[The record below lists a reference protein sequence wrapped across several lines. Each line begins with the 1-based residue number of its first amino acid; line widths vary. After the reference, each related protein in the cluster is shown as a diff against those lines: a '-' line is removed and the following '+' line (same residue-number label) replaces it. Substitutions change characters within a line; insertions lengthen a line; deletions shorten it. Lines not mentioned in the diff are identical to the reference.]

1 MFANSPAL
9 TFEVTLRATTFEDFR
24 AEVVKLYTQLHTV
37 ARLAASPVEGGKP
50 AISLDDKPAET
61 ALERQATT
69 ARAAPP
75 AETLAQARVVA
86 DTAAQ
91 GVAEGAAAPGKRGPG
106 RPADPEKAAAKAAKE
121 AAKAAAKAAP
131 PKDRI
136 FAEET
141 APADAAEE
149 QPSLLPPET
158 HYTDDMPTP
167 ALFLRLR
174 AHAKEYHDENG
185 PEKLKA
191 VYAKLSVAGVSTIE
205 NDRPKILEVLKHIDN
220 LLGTDPETGEIPPA
234 DAGTEDLL

>member
-24 AEVVKLYTQLHTV
+24 AEVVKLYTQLHSV
-37 ARLAASPVEGGKP
+37 ARLAASPVAGGQP

-61 ALERQATT
+61 ALESQAA
-69 ARAAPP
+69 ARAAPL
-75 AETLAQARVVA
+75 AETQVQARVVA

-91 GVAEGAAAPGKRGPG
+91 VVTEGAQTSRGRG
-106 RPADPEKAAAKAAKE
+106 RPPVDPAVKAAEKAAKE

-141 APADAAEE
+141 AAADAAEE

-220 LLGTDPETGEIPPA
+220 LLGTDPETGEIPPP

>member
-37 ARLAASPVEGGKP
+37 ARLAASPVAGGQP
-50 AISLDDKPAET
+50 AISLDDKREGGAAASAPRPAE
-61 ALERQATT
+61 AQV
-69 ARAAPP
+69 
-75 AETLAQARVVA
+75 QARVDSATQVA
-86 DTAAQ
+86 SETAA
-91 GVAEGAAAPGKRGPG
+91 ATTRGRG
-106 RPADPEKAAAKAAKE
+106 RPPADPAAKAAEKAAKE